1 MKTHLISIGSVVAF
15 LALPLFAQT
24 SSPFQPQE
32 LKAINEQ
39 PLVPPQGVL
48 DKPKPSAP
56 ETAPK
61 RIIKGPNYIS
71 DQRGEAETK
80 ALEEDSAQP
89 MSPREGLITIPF

>member
-1 MKTHLISIGSVVAF
+1 MKIYLISIGSAAAC
-15 LALPLFAQT
+15 LAMPLFAQT

-48 DKPKPSAP
+48 DKPKPPAP

-61 RIIKGPNYIS
+61 KIIIGPNYTT
-71 DQRGEAETK
+71 DQRGEAEAK